1 MEEKKALKIKHTVCN
16 AVMAKSHHCSTIV
29 KTGKNIEKKHMD
41 NLFDPKSL
49 VENEIEESQTNS
61 ALCQQE
67 IEINKLCSHSKPD
80 ICYKEKA
87 DFGETGV
94 KKFEESFDAHHSS
107 RNMGKQ
113 YDSELTISRE
123 VHPSLASGMKEKLT
137 QEKLTKVLNLINQAA
152 AAVTAT

>member
-1 MEEKKALKIKHTVCN
+1 MEEKKALKNKHTVRN
-16 AVMAKSHHCSTIV
+16 AVMAKSHPCSTIV

-49 VENEIEESQTNS
+49 VENEIEEPKTNS

-67 IEINKLCSHSKPD
+67 IEINKFCSHSKPD
-80 ICYKEKA
+80 IEEKA
-87 DFGETGV
+87 NCGEIFFT
-94 KKFEESFDAHHSS
+94 HHSS
-107 RNMGKQ
+107 QNMDKQ
-113 YDSELTISRE
+113 YDSELPMSIK
-123 VHPSLASGMKEKLT
+123 VHPPLAYGMKKKLT